1 MSQNPLV
8 SIIVNNYNYGR
19 FLPEAIDSALNQTYR
34 NVEVIVVDDGSTDT
48 SRQLIC
54 IYSNQVI
61 SVLKENGGQA
71 SAFNAG
77 FAQSQ
82 GQIIIFLDADDILKP
97 DIVQRV
103 VEVFQNNSD
112 IAGVQYRLEI
122 IDEKGQPTN
131 TVIPPS
137 YLPLPNRDLRGKVVE
152 LLNCSSWSPTS
163 GNAFAA
169 STLRRILPMPEALF
183 RLSADYYLVRA
194 NAFCGP
200 LKSLDGAGG
209 YYRSHGTNNY
219 YTSIVNLDQIR
230 QQVSFTRAANTYIK
244 RFAELLGIGYP
255 DEAINVP
262 DEIFLAQRIISC
274 KLEPGLHPIQEDTLL
289 SLCEHG
295 VNAILC
301 RPNLSVPL
309 KFLHLL
315 WFVGMVMAPKS
326 LALLLAKQFFPES
339 RYSLNKMLNLIQWGQ
354 KRAILREGRP
364 YV

>member
-1 MSQNPLV
+1 MLV
-8 SIIVNNYNYGR
+8 TIIINNYNYGS
-19 FLPEAIDSALNQTYR
+19 FLTEAINSALNQTYR

-48 SRQLIC
+48 SRQLIG

-77 FAQSQ
+77 FAQSH

-103 VEVFQNNSD
+103 VEVFQNNPD

-122 IDEKGQPTN
+122 VDELGQSTN
-131 TVIPPS
+131 TVIPPA
-137 YLPLPNRDLRGKVVE
+137 YLPLANGDLRRKVAE

-169 STLRRILPMPEALF
+169 STLRRILPMPETLF

-194 NAFCGP
+194 NALCGP
-200 LKSLDGAGG
+200 LKSLDGTGG
-209 YYRSHGTNNY
+209 YYRRHGANNY
-219 YTSIVNLDQIR
+219 YTSIIKLDQIR
-230 QQVSFTRAANTYIK
+230 QQVSFTRAAYTLIK
-244 RFAELLGIGYP
+244 QCAELLNIEGYP
-255 DEAINVP
+255 DEAINAP

-274 KLEPGLHPIQEDTLL
+274 KLEPGLHPIQEDTLS
-289 SLCEHG
+289 SLCQRG
-295 VNAILC
+295 IKASFC
-301 RPNLSVPL
+301 RPNLSVPV
-309 KFLHLL
+309 KFVHIL
-315 WFVGMVMAPKS
+315 WFIGMVLAPRS
-326 LALLLAKQFFPES
+326 LALLLAKQFFPET
-339 RYSLNKMLNLIQWGQ
+339 RYSLNKALELMQWRP
-354 KRAILREGRP
+354 KRAILREGQP